1 MPLEPELKSVKH
13 AVRKA
18 AEAIMQIAKESYK
31 TARPVDRTVLTTADL
46 ESDRILKDVLLG
58 EFGDYGWLSEETAD
72 DQSRLEADRVWIVDP
87 MDGTREFV
95 MHNPE
100 FVVSVALVEH
110 GHPILGVIYNPSTDD
125 CYEAALGCGTRLNG
139 CPVFSNHVFNS
150 KPKVEVS
157 RSDIEKGL
165 FSAFDGLVDLRP
177 VGSIAYKMAR
187 LAAGEMDAT
196 LSVTPKNE
204 WDIAA
209 GVILITEAG
218 GRVTDLSGKP
228 YLFNQPS
235 TLVNGVIAA
244 SNQAYDRIC
253 SIIDDASVQQS
264 ATGEKTLG
272 K

>member
-1 MPLEPELKSVKH
+1 MPLEPELKSVKY
-13 AVRKA
+13 AVYKA

-31 TARPVDRTVLTTADL
+31 TARQVDRTVLTTADL
-46 ESDRILKDVLLG
+46 ESDRILKDILLG
-58 EFGDYGWLSEETAD
+58 EFGDYGWLSEETSD

-87 MDGTREFV
+87 IDGTREFV

-110 GHPILGVIYNPSTDD
+110 GHPVLGVIYNPSTDD
-125 CYEAALGCGTRLNG
+125 CYEAVTGCGTKLNG
-139 CPVFSNHVFNS
+139 RPIFSKHVFEG

-157 RSDIEKGL
+157 RSDIEKGR
-165 FSAFDGLVDLRP
+165 FAAFDGLIDLRP
-177 VGSIAYKMAR
+177 CGSIAYKMAR
-187 LAAGEMDAT
+187 LAAGETDAT
-196 LSVTPKNE
+196 VSVTPKNE

-228 YLFNQPS
+228 YLFNQQD

-253 SIIDDASVQQS
+253 SIIDDVPVQES
-264 ATGEKTLG
+264 ATGEKILS

>member
-1 MPLEPELKSVKH
+1 MPLESEMTVVRD
-13 AVRKA
+13 AVHKA
-18 AEAIMQIAKESYK
+18 GQAILRIAEESYK
-31 TARPVDRTVLTTADL
+31 TARQVDRTVLTTADL
-46 ESDRILKDVLLG
+46 ESDRILKDILLG

-100 FVVSVALVEH
+100 FVVSVALVEN
-110 GHPILGVIYNPSTDD
+110 GHPVLGVIYNPSTDD
-125 CYEAALGCGTRLNG
+125 CYEAATGCGTKLNG
-139 CPVFSNHVFNS
+139 RPFFSDHVFEG

-157 RSDIEKGL
+157 RSDIEKGR
-165 FSAFDGLVDLRP
+165 FAAFDGLVDLRP
-177 VGSIAYKMAR
+177 CGSIAYKMAR
-187 LAAGEMDAT
+187 LAAGEADAT

-228 YLFNQPS
+228 YLFNQAD

-253 SIIDDASVQQS
+253 SIIDNVS
-264 ATGEKTLG
+264 LR
-272 K
+272 

>member
-1 MPLEPELKSVKH
+1 MPLESEITVVRV
-13 AVRKA
+13 AVRQA
-18 AEAIMQIAKESYK
+18 GQAILRIAKESYK
-31 TARPVDRTVLTTADL
+31 TARHVDRTVLTTADL
-46 ESDRILKDVLLG
+46 ESDRILKDILLG

-72 DQSRLEADRVWIVDP
+72 DQSRLEADRTWIVDP

-100 FVVSVALVEH
+100 FVVSVALVEN
-110 GHPILGVIYNPSTDD
+110 GHPVLGVIYNPSTGELF
-125 CYEAALGCGTRLNG
+125 EAVRGGGTKLNG
-139 CPVFSNHVFNS
+139 QSVRSNHHLDR
-150 KPKVEVS
+150 KPVVEVS
-157 RSDIEKGL
+157 RSDIEKGR
-165 FSAFDGLVDLRP
+165 FAAFDGLIDLRP

-187 LAAGEMDAT
+187 LAAGEADAT

-228 YLFNQPS
+228 YLFNQAD

-244 SNQAYDRIC
+244 SSQTYDRIC
-253 SIIDDASVQQS
+253 SIIDDVSVQ
-264 ATGEKTLG
+264 
-272 K
+272 